1 MHQSMNCLLNLL
13 ITLKNLES
21 ATLEGPAL
29 WPAVVSFGPRMAAI
43 LVATWHSA
51 VNDTYVWYNVSYV
64 EEETCHPPF
73 TEICFQKLLGVQLWN
88 NV

>member
-64 EEETCHPPF
+64 EEETCHSLF
-73 TEICFQKLLGVQLWN
+73 TEICFQKLSGVQLWN